1 VHSEICSVQKGGG
14 VPLSIE
20 TIVKCTKIASV
31 KAKEITQLLQQE
43 LKNDEK
49 NKKNEKLPEYAK
61 SLEHVSMKEKE
72 EEENDDVLSDVS
84 VDEKEVFE
92 KKTLKKINFDDV
104 DEDEDEEIVND
115 DDDEDEE
122 DVEKIFEK
130 DLKDFKKKK

>member
-115 DDDEDEE
+115 EDEE

>member
-84 VDEKEVFE
+84 VDDKEVFE

-115 DDDEDEE
+115 DEDEE